1 MINSMMQEQL
11 VTAMPLFTYSV
22 SSHGPLRLASLS
34 LNRALIEATAASII
48 FSCSNIICS

>member
-1 MINSMMQEQL
+1 MDLLSSNNII
-11 VTAMPLFTYSV
+11 TYSV

-48 FSCSNIICS
+48 FSYNTHTALNKYS